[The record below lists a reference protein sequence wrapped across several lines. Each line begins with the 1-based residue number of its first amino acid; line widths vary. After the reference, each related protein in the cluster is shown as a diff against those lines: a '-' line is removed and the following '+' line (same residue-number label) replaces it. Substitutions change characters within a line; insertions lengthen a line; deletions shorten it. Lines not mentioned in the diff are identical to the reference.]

1 MGVIMDF
8 DALAALA
15 GLAVAMT
22 WTPGPNN
29 MMLAA
34 SGANF
39 GWRRTVPHAMGVSF
53 GFPVMLFVVAMGL
66 GRLFA
71 AEPRIAEALAWVGLA
86 AMLWFAWRI
95 ATADAG
101 RGERRSRPLSFL
113 EAGAFQ
119 WINPKAWTFAVL
131 VTASYISGP
140 AAVEP
145 ALLAALV
152 FLLSGLGSSQA
163 WTVFGTG
170 VGRLLGTGWRL
181 RAFNL
186 TMAALLAASAVWLV
200 AAG

>member
-1 MGVIMDF
+1 MDT
-8 DALAALA
+8 DTLAALA

-39 GWRRTVPHAMGVSF
+39 GWRRTMPHAMGVTV
-53 GFPVMLFVVAMGL
+53 GFPLMLVVVAMGL
-66 GRLFA
+66 GRVITARPGL
-71 AEPRIAEALAWVGLA
+71 AEALGWIGLV

-95 ATADAG
+95 ATADPG
-101 RGERRSRPLSFL
+101 RAERRSRPLSFL

-119 WINPKAWTFAVL
+119 WINPKAWAFAIL
-131 VTASYISGP
+131 VAATYITGP
-140 AAVEP
+140 AAVE
-145 ALLAALV
+145 AALIAAIV

-170 VGRLLGTGWRL
+170 VGRLLGTSWRL

-186 TMAALLAASAVWLV
+186 AMAALLALSAVWLV
-200 AAG
+200 AAA